1 MTISASFRPQLAV
14 SFTIIAEGDM
24 VHLIGGEDLRYTVR
38 AGEASVELVGLLHR
52 CDGSARLDHLLEMIP
67 ARHQDVVRQLVERL
81 ASERVLAPGQ
91 PEQAVSGCS
100 HWLVVEGRG
109 PLCERLKV
117 AVEGAVRADSMPV
130 ALLCQDVLDYQAA
143 IDFNR
148 RCLQERL
155 PFWMWVTTGP
165 AMRAYVSP
173 VFVPDAG
180 PCLACL
186 IGHFQRLSPVPQLY
200 DTLLRHG
207 QQGGAFTPVEFPQT
221 GLAIVE
227 QLARWKINL
236 LRMSPPPAAVFRL
249 HVLELVTL
257 EVQAH
262 RVFADPLCRECIDVR
277 RD

>member
-1 MTISASFRPQLAV
+1 MTIPASFRPQLAV
-14 SFTIIAEGDM
+14 PFTIIAEGDI

-38 AGEASVELVGLLHR
+38 AGEATVELVGLLHR

-67 ARHQDVVRQLVERL
+67 ADHQDTVRQLVERL
-81 ASERVLAPGQ
+81 ASERVLVPGQ

-100 HWLVVEGRG
+100 HWPVVEGRG
-109 PLCERLKV
+109 PLCERL
-117 AVEGAVRADSMPV
+117 AIADADAVRADSMSV
-130 ALLCQDVLDYQAA
+130 AVLCQDVLDYQTTLQ
-143 IDFNR
+143 FNH
-148 RCLQERL
+148 RCLQEQS

-186 IGHFQRLSPVPQLY
+186 IGQFERLSPVPQLY
-200 DTLLRHG
+200 DALLRHG
-207 QQGGAFTPVEFPQT
+207 QQGGAFTPVAFPQT
-221 GLAIVE
+221 GLAILE
-227 QLARWKINL
+227 QLVRWKINL

-249 HVLELVTL
+249 HVLELDTL

-262 RVFADPLCRECIDVR
+262 RVFADPLCRECADAS